1 MKLNSYIRR
10 RLGRL
15 LTLSRQNRNLH
26 QAYVAKSINISV
38 HELDSIEIGCKSAN
52 WRKYQKLLDFYKQ
65 TVEITLVDKPK
76 T

>member
-15 LTLSRQNRNLH
+15 LTTSRQDRNLH
-26 QAYVAKSINISV
+26 LAYVAKSLNISV

-65 TVEITLVDKPK
+65 SVEVSLIDNPK
-76 T
+76 L